1 MSCEK
6 FEKKLV
12 EKISSMSII
21 QPAPVTEKFLLDALS
36 GFKEKDIKIEEF
48 CFLLKMFVLQPIT
61 RFEGKRN
68 IAKNM
73 LIKLL
78 EYVGNHEANYF
89 ENYINKVE
97 AELQKQ
103 GRSYFEKR

>member
-73 LIKLL
+73 LIKLKK
-78 EYVGNHEANYF
+78 
-89 ENYINKVE
+89 NKFPLLVIS
-97 AELQKQ
+97 LQKMVKVAL
-103 GRSYFEKR
+103 S